1 MVHVQEQWK
10 RNTQIVV
17 WIQLRAVKN
26 VHFIMV
32 VQIVDGGEQAFVFQK
47 TRGVLILNWIN
58 VEDKLPDEFQKVLVW
73 RKTIGY
79 DVAWIG
85 FGSWIYDN
93 LIEDIEV
100 IAWMPL
106 PEPPRME
113 EK

>member
-1 MVHVQEQWK
+1 MDICYDEEKGIWDVYKPYATIDVTTEEDYKKLQAAIENQ
-10 RNTQIVV
+10 N
-17 WIQLRAVKN
+17 AV
-26 VHFIMV
+26 
-32 VQIVDGGEQAFVFQK
+32 E
-47 TRGVLILNWIN
+47 WIN

-79 DVAWIG
+79 DIAWIG

-100 IAWMPL
+100 VAWMPL

-113 EK
+113 GE

>member
-1 MVHVQEQWK
+1 M
-10 RNTQIVV
+10 
-17 WIQLRAVKN
+17 
-26 VHFIMV
+26 
-32 VQIVDGGEQAFVFQK
+32 
-47 TRGVLILNWIN
+47 NWIN

-85 FGSWIYDN
+85 FGGWIYDN